1 MLKGHCR
8 RRAGLRLRTAQGECT
23 VGGVRTSCHVLSQTG
38 VSSAALQ
45 PVPGLVTTFPRAF
58 LHQHHEELHASCLHK
73 CRSVP
78 RGPLY
83 LSRPFARSL
92 YTLASSQLNE
102 IPPCATQLRILQLLQ
117 LHTSSD
123 PGRSVN
129 FSAFRWLQL
138 HLSQQPLERGRFWG
152 VGLSNWQS
160 LGHLPK

>member
-1 MLKGHCR
+1 MHSWGC
-8 RRAGLRLRTAQGECT
+8 EN
-23 VGGVRTSCHVLSQTG
+23 VLPCSIPDRSFF
-38 VSSAALQ
+38 SSLTTC
-45 PVPGLVTTFPRAF
+45 GLVTTFPRAF

-102 IPPCATQLRILQLLQ
+102 IPLCATQLRILQLLQ